1 VTTSK
6 QIILHH
12 PTPNVKE
19 KEMKV
24 NKVSALSLLTLMSI
38 SSFAM
43 AAYNGPQ
50 GQGTMSVAQLKNL
63 ADDSW
68 VTLEGRLIQ
77 YLGDDN
83 YIFRD
88 ASGQVK
94 VEVDQ
99 DVWRGVN
106 VGPND
111 LIRIY
116 GELDHNWN
124 RAKVDVE
131 SLTKISGASQSK
143 EGFSRK

>member
-1 VTTSK
+1 
-6 QIILHH
+6 
-12 PTPNVKE
+12 
-19 KEMKV
+19 MKV
-24 NKVSALSLLTLMSI
+24 SKVSVFGLLTLMSI
-38 SSFAM
+38 SSFTM

-50 GQGTMSVAQLKNL
+50 GQGTVSVAQLKSL

-68 VTLEGRLIQ
+68 VTLEGRLVQ

-94 VEVDQ
+94 VEIDQ
-99 DVWRGVN
+99 DVWRGTD

-111 LIRIY
+111 RIRIF

-131 SLTKISGASQSK
+131 SLTKIGGASQSK
-143 EGFSRK
+143 GGFSSK